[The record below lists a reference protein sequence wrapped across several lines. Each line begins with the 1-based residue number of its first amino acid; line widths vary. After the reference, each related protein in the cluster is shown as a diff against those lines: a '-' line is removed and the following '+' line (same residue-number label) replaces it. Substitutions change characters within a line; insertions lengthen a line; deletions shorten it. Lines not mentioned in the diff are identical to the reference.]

1 MNRKFFCFIVFLF
14 SSFTVFASEILIAPI
29 AVYDS
34 NGDKTSV
41 PNTPDKAIYTELEK
55 HWFEGLINF
64 SCLREKNYGIPVSII
79 DANKI
84 CISESVDYLIYGY
97 VKKNE
102 TSWNGEVKLYDA
114 ANKKIIKE
122 FFASDSIEQYDRF
135 INVLCQNV
143 LSGIEEISGLNKNDL
158 KKNET
163 RLIEL
168 YIPVSLFYW
177 TPIDSGW
184 GSRILGIAGLSTGL
198 EFFLPQPI
206 MVTKGNLIDF
216 SARFNLAWDI
226 GINKKT
232 SYPLILNTVEI
243 GLPVILHLH
252 FNEFHSLYGGL
263 GLAYNIE
270 LMSIRPKY
278 EDKQFLYQ
286 NVLSFETVAGY
297 EFAPN
302 EKIKLFSEIV
312 FTYHMLGDG
321 FVSIKSSI
329 GVSFNVFKEQR

>member
-1 MNRKFFCFIVFLF
+1 MNKKILCFIVFLF
-14 SSFTVFASEILIAPI
+14 SAFTTFASEILIAPI

-34 NGDKTSV
+34 NGAKTSV
-41 PNTPDKAIYTELEK
+41 SKGPDKEIYTELEK
-55 HWFEGLINF
+55 HWFEGLISF
-64 SCLREKNYGIPVSII
+64 SWLEEKKYGIPVSII
-79 DANKI
+79 DANTI
-84 CISESVDYLIYGY
+84 CVSENVDYLIYGY

-102 TSWNGEVKLYDA
+102 TNWNGEVKLYDA
-114 ANKKIIKE
+114 VEKKIIKE
-122 FFASDSIEQYDRF
+122 FFASDSIDQYDRF

-143 LSGIEEISGLNKNDL
+143 LSGIEEISGLNQNEL
-158 KKNET
+158 KKKET

-184 GSRILGIAGLSTGL
+184 GNRILGIAGLTTGL
-198 EFFLPQPI
+198 EFYPPQSVV
-206 MVTKGNLIDF
+206 VTRGKLIDF
-216 SARFNLAWDI
+216 SARFNLGWNI

-232 SYPLILNTVEI
+232 SYPLILNTIEI

-278 EDKQFLYQ
+278 EDKKFLYQ
-286 NVLSFETVAGY
+286 NVLSLETIVGY
-297 EFAPN
+297 EFAPS

-321 FVSIKSSI
+321 FVSIKPSI